1 MFGLSSGHL
10 IILGIV
16 ALLFGGKRL
25 PELGAGMGQ
34 TFRAFKDALEGR
46 DEKNP
51 SELGRLSD
59 QRSSKT
65 QES

>member
-34 TFRAFKDALEGR
+34 TFRSFKEALEGR
-46 DEKNP
+46 DEKKP
-51 SELGRLSD
+51 SELGSISD
-59 QRSSKT
+59 RRDSK
-65 QES
+65 S